1 MYLLFSV
8 ICENIF
14 DCFRAFLKTSRRVG
28 QKMKRFFKNF
38 FIFFLLEVSDEIIK
52 LFCTSWFSTNFF
64 MEPCPYIGYS
74 TYLFYDNVG
83 NVRWCDGDF

>member
-38 FIFFLLEVSDEIIK
+38 FIFFLLEVPDVIIK
-52 LFCTSWFSTNFF
+52 LFCTSWFSTNLF
-64 MEPCPYIGYS
+64 MKPCPDVCYS
-74 TYLFYDNVG
+74 AYLLYDNMG
-83 NVRWCDGDF
+83 NIRWSNG